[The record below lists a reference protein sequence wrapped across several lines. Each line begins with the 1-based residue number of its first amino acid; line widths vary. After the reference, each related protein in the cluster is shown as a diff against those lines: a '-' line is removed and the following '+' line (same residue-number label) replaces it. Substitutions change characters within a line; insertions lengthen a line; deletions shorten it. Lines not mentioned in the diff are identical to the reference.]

1 MDVYAA
7 VKRHHELVA
16 ERGYKCLMTVLIG
29 SQNYSLSDEH
39 SDIDTFT
46 FVFPSFEDMAFAR
59 EPKSGEFEVEDGKCM
74 YKDIRLALNL
84 LKKASPNSVECFIG
98 QYRYFEPHYADV
110 LKKYL
115 WNDTYMNDM
124 VHCNYSHMLYAIA
137 GMSHQLTKRNMPAGK
152 RYSHALRMSDMMDT
166 YITTIDYRY
175 LLDLLPLHR
184 DEAYTAKRDTR
195 QGVEEYYNQGCE
207 LIATRL
213 ERQRDEFILTPDK
226 AEVEKRGMKLI
237 EQFQKELFLK
247 YIKTE
252 VMNGN

>member
-1 MDVYAA
+1 MDMYTA
-7 VKRHHELVA
+7 VKRHHDLVA

-29 SQNYSLSDEH
+29 SQNYGLSDDN

-46 FVFPSFEDMAFAR
+46 FVFPSLEDLAFAR
-59 EPKSGEFEVEDGKCM
+59 EPKSGEFEVKDGKCM

-84 LKKASPNSVECFIG
+84 LKKTSPNSVECFIG
-98 QYRYFEPHYADV
+98 RYRYFEPEYADV

-115 WNDTYMNDM
+115 CNNVYMNDM
-124 VHCNYSHMLYAIA
+124 AHCNYSHMLHAIT
-137 GMSHQLTKRNMPAGK
+137 GMSRQLTKRNMSAGK

-166 YITTIDYRY
+166 YINSIDHRY
-175 LLDLLPLHR
+175 LLELLPLHR
-184 DEAYTAKRDTR
+184 DEAYAAKRDTR
-195 QGVEEYYNQGCE
+195 QGIESYYDEGCE
-207 LIATRL
+207 LVARRL
-213 ERQRDEFILTPDK
+213 ERQRDEFVLTPYK

-252 VMNGN
+252 VVNGN